1 MFLRGL
7 SKQTLRVPPSARKGE
22 LYNLFYNFKVK
33 NSSHT
38 NTHAS
43 TNRKATR
50 LLKILPSISK
60 NGSFYSKTLS
70 KQTLHVPPSARKGE
84 LYNLFLN
91 FIVKNSSHTD
101 TLLPI
106 EKLRVC

>member
-1 MFLRGL
+1 MFPHVLAKA
-7 SKQTLRVPPSARKGE
+7 SSTL
-22 LYNLFYNFKVK
+22 FFHNFKVK

-38 NTHAS
+38 NKHAS

-70 KQTLHVPPSARKGE
+70 KQTLQVPPSARKGE

-91 FIVKNSSHTD
+91 FKVKNSSHTD

-106 EKLRVC
+106 ENFAPS